1 MQLNLLHVNF
11 RHNIEHNQKAILGS
25 CLGFKNFFFLP
36 NRRAHLR
43 YCLEKLKDIV
53 PVGSE
58 SSRHTTL
65 GLLTKAKSFIRVCI
79 GLYVK
84 VWCMFMMWVLF
95 FVIFFFWGGGVC
107 LEYLALGCKL
117 VNMWKAQAELL
128 MMPSGNKTYRKPLIW
143 FRPSL
148 NLDGYWIGIE

>member
-1 MQLNLLHVNF
+1 MLTSDITQSIIKKQFWVLVWDL
-11 RHNIEHNQKAILGS
+11 RI
-25 CLGFKNFFFLP
+25 FFLP

-95 FVIFFFWGGGVC
+95 FVIFFLGGGAC

-117 VNMWKAQAELL
+117 VNMWKAHAELL
-128 MMPSGNKTYRKPLIW
+128 MMPSGNKTYRKPLI
-143 FRPSL
+143 
-148 NLDGYWIGIE
+148 